1 MAAVEGEYFLDGS
14 TLSNSTAVY
23 INVDLTIKALD
34 GYYAADGIVR
44 FQSGGV
50 LVSTSDCV
58 DCTGN
63 IIEITGC
70 DTNTYYAESTYPVT
84 VGDEIRFISNAV
96 LNTVECGVVANINSS
111 QTSTSTIYGTQGYA
125 CDFFTGQP
133 TMQGTYPTLGSM
145 YGIDFGSNQCTKTDY
160 LGNIVNVS
168 INSNIGSNNNG
179 WQTISY
185 GVCEF
190 GTGNGISLGWGFE
203 LTAEPISAD
212 HQKIYTLNV
221 YFTPVGG
228 TEQQTPIFSATSSG
242 TGNNTTTIT
251 RRRSNG
257 LLNFLEGNFR
267 IEIQSTEDV
276 SFDASNITLD
286 GEISWVDTNISLRET
301 TLGTFICSG
310 TPAACAPSSTA
321 CNFYSQQLN
330 SQQVVTSNHYCGI
343 TI

>member
-1 MAAVEGEYFLDGS
+1 MAAVQGEYFLDGS

-84 VGDEIRFISNAV
+84 VGDEIRFITNVA
-96 LNTVECGVVANINSS
+96 LNTVECGVVANIDSP
-111 QTSTSTIYGTQGYA
+111 TIPLTSTIYGTQGYA
-125 CDFFTGQP
+125 CDLFTSQP

-160 LGNIVNVS
+160 LGNIVNVAMV
-168 INSNIGSNNNG
+168 GNNTG

-190 GTGNGISLGWGFE
+190 GAGNGISLGWGFE
-203 LTAEPISAD
+203 LTAQPISAD
-212 HQKIYTLNV
+212 HHKVYTLNV
-221 YFTPVGG
+221 YFTPVGS
-228 TEQQTPIFSATSSG
+228 TEQLSPIFSTTSSG

-257 LLNFLEGNFR
+257 LLNSLEGNFR
-267 IEIQSTEDV
+267 IEIQSTEGV
-276 SFDASNITLD
+276 TFDASNITLD
-286 GEISWVDTNISLRET
+286 GEISWTDTNITSRET
-301 TLGTFICSG
+301 TLGTLICSG
-310 TPAACAPSSTA
+310 TPTACAPSSTA

-330 SQQVVTSNHYCGI
+330 SQQIVTSNHYCGI
-343 TI
+343 VI

>member
-23 INVDLTIKALD
+23 INVDLTIKALN

-44 FQSGGV
+44 FQSEGV

-70 DTNTYYAESTYPVT
+70 DTSTYYAESTYPVT
-84 VGDEIRFISNAV
+84 VGDEIRFITNAA
-96 LNTVECGVVANINSS
+96 LNTVECGVVANISAS

-168 INSNIGSNNNG
+168 INSNMDSNNNG
-179 WQTISY
+179 WKTISY

-190 GTGNGISLGWGFE
+190 GAGNGISLGWGFE
-203 LTAEPISAD
+203 LTAQPIAAD
-212 HQKIYTLNV
+212 HTKIYTLNV
-221 YFTPVGG
+221 YFTPVGS
-228 TEQQTPIFSATSSG
+228 TEQLSPIFSATSSG

-267 IEIQSTEDV
+267 IEIQSTEQV
-276 SFDASNITLD
+276 TFDASDITLD
-286 GEISWVDTNISLRET
+286 GEISWVDTNITSRET
-301 TLGTFICSG
+301 TLGTLICSG
-310 TPAACAPSSTA
+310 SPTDCAPSSTA
-321 CNFYSQQLN
+321 CDFYSQQLN